1 MHIPDLLQRSA
12 RLAGEVEAVWDGER
26 RRTYGELN
34 ERVGRLA
41 AGLAKLGIDPG
52 DRVALLAS
60 NRVEFVE
67 LYFAAAS
74 LGCVLVPINWRLRAG
89 EIAFQI
95 DDAEA
100 RAVIVEA
107 QFEPLVETLVEGCRQ
122 AGSERL
128 WIGLGESSSDW
139 AVEHAFES
147 LIGQSTLP
155 RRAPAPDE
163 VAVQM
168 YTSGTT
174 GTPKGAMLTHRNVV
188 SMVLAWLYEIRL
200 RQAPDRF
207 LLVMPLFHV
216 GGLLHTM
223 STIAAGA
230 RLLLV
235 TEFRPGPIL
244 DTLVDRE
251 VTHVLFVPAMVQWL
265 LQEQDITDHAFPHL
279 RRIIY
284 GGAPMPVPVLERA
297 LQVFGCEFVQGY
309 GLTETTGVV
318 TVLRPEDHDPRNEAR
333 LASAGRAVL
342 TCALRIV
349 DDGGNE
355 VPAGDPRVGE
365 VLARGEQVAVG
376 YWKRDEATNAS
387 FQDGWFRTGDLATI
401 DEEGYVT
408 IVDRLKDM
416 ILVASENV
424 YPSEV
429 EAALVLHPA
438 VCECTVIGIPHET
451 WGEEVLA
458 IVVLEDGATARSTEL
473 IRHCRASLA
482 RFKCPTRVEFKD
494 ALPRN
499 AGGKVL
505 KRELREPYWAGHERR
520 V

>member
-1 MHIPDLLQRSA
+1 MHIPDLLHRNA
-12 RLAGEVEAVWDGER
+12 RHAGEVEAVRDGAR
-26 RRTYGELN
+26 RRTYAELDQ
-34 ERVGRLA
+34 RAARLA
-41 AGLAKLGIDPG
+41 AGLARIGIEPG
-52 DRVALLAS
+52 DRVALVAS

-67 LYFAAAS
+67 LYFASAA

-95 DDAEA
+95 EDAAA
-100 RAVIVEA
+100 RVVIVEA
-107 QFEPLVETLVEGCRQ
+107 QFEPLVEELRGTGD
-122 AGSERL
+122 ERS
-128 WIGLGESSSDW
+128 WIGLGESSDGW
-139 AVEHAFES
+139 PAFED
-147 LIGQSTLP
+147 LIADEPLP
-155 RRAPAPDE
+155 RRAATPDE

-174 GTPKGAMLTHRNVV
+174 GTPKGALLTHRNVV

-200 RQAPDRF
+200 GQAPDRF

-216 GGLLHTM
+216 GGLLHTV

-230 RLLLV
+230 QLLLV
-235 TEFRPGPIL
+235 NEFLPGPML
-244 DTLVDRE
+244 DKLVDE
-251 VTHVLFVPAMVQWL
+251 HVTHVLFVPAMVQWL
-265 LQEQDITDHAFPHL
+265 LQEQGISERSFPHL

-297 LQVFGCEFVQGY
+297 LEVFGCQFVQGY

-318 TVLRPEDHDPRNEAR
+318 TVLRPADHEGRDEAR

-342 TCALRIV
+342 TCAVRVV
-349 DDGGNE
+349 DDDGHDVTPGS
-355 VPAGDPRVGE
+355 PGAPGDVGE
-365 VLARGEQVAVG
+365 VVVRGEQVTTG
-376 YWKRDEATNAS
+376 YWKRDDATRAS
-387 FQDGWFRTGDLATI
+387 FRDGWFRTGDLATI
-401 DEEGYVT
+401 DAEGYMT

-416 ILVASENV
+416 ILVAGENV

-429 EAALVLHPA
+429 ETALARHPA
-438 VCECTVIGIPHET
+438 VRECTVIGIPHAT

-458 IVVLEDGATARSTEL
+458 IVALEPDSNARPTEL

-482 RFKCPTRVEFKD
+482 RFKCPTRIELKD

-505 KRELREPYWAGHERR
+505 KRELREAYWVGRGR
-520 V
+520 SV